1 MEFITRRMHV
11 IGSFFK
17 VMLRKECP
25 LDTSW
30 ISYGSAI
37 TTESSV
43 SSQRQ
48 RMEQIVMRLI
58 TDLSTAAWEARKYHR
73 YDPKVLKEIT
83 INI

>member
-1 MEFITRRMHV
+1 MEFITRKMHV
-11 IGSFFK
+11 IGSFLK
-17 VMLRKECP
+17 VMLRKELP

-37 TTESSV
+37 TTEPSV

-58 TDLSTAAWEARKYHR
+58 TDLSTAAREPGNTT
-73 YDPKVLKEIT
+73 DMIPKC
-83 INI
+83 